1 MEEREYFKELCTE
14 VLKADRNIR
23 FAGVID
29 GSGKLLVGEYRE
41 DIESPLIK
49 ANQIVGGRGVSSSA
63 SGGIANSSFLAS
75 KMVIELNK
83 QFEPDLGHLNYH
95 LTEYGKVKLLTVA
108 LSNENGHY
116 LCVSMDPLKDCRP
129 IVLKVLKTI

>member
-1 MEEREYFKELCTE
+1 MEEREYFKELCNE

-29 GSGKLLVGEYRE
+29 ETGKLLVGEYRE

-49 ANQIVGGRGVSSSA
+49 ANQIVGSRGVSSSA
-63 SGGIANSSFLAS
+63 SGGIDSSSFLAS
-75 KMVIELNK
+75 KMIFVLNK

-108 LSNENGHY
+108 LSNENSHF
-116 LCVSMDPLKDCRP
+116 LCVSMDPLKNCQP